1 MKVKPLPK
9 IVLDKFSFYKWQALD
24 GNTFGK
30 DGVKV
35 AVFESKNTKQFHL
48 DLFTKDV
55 VSVRL
60 VSLSVL
66 LDVIEGNK

>member
-1 MKVKPLPK
+1 LKIKPLPK
-9 IVLDKFSFYKWQALD
+9 IVLEKFNFYKWEALN
-24 GNTFGK
+24 GNTFAK
-30 DGVKV
+30 DGVKI